1 MLKKSFSFFVIA
13 LIFIVG
19 AQAQSRIGIT
29 GGYNLSGVHSVT
41 SPTGKPFSGGEN
53 HKWSMISGFQ
63 GGVTGEFP
71 LNESE
76 TFFLQ
81 VAATITSHGF
91 QDNYTQDLAGDKKA
105 SRKFNFYHIQVPV
118 NAQYKLKVGIP
129 SIVFQAGPYFDYG
142 LSGRQKYMLK
152 DNVKTLN
159 DNQKKLKYEDTS
171 NQKIH
176 SRFQYGIGVG
186 AGVQVSRF
194 QVMLGYNY
202 GLSDLTFIKKN
213 NGINYDTK
221 LKNNQFFANFTF
233 YFGKYASIFPDI
245 E

>member
-1 MLKKSFSFFVIA
+1 MLKKTFFFFVIV
-13 LIFIVG
+13 LIFTVG
-19 AQAQSRIGIT
+19 TQAQTRIGIT
-29 GGYNLSGVHSVT
+29 GGYNLSGVHGVT
-41 SPTGKPFSGGEN
+41 GPPISGGVN

-63 GGVTGEFP
+63 GGLTGEFP

-81 VAATITSHGF
+81 AAATFTSHGF
-91 QDNYTQDLAGDKKA
+91 QDNYNQSTADGPKA
-105 SRKFNFYHIQVPV
+105 TRKFNFYHIQVPV

-129 SIVFQAGPYFDYG
+129 YIVFQAGPYFDYG
-142 LSGRQKYMLK
+142 LSGRQKYMLNNK
-152 DNVKTLN
+152 VKTP
-159 DNQKKLKYEDTS
+159 DNQKKLKYENTS
-171 NQKIH
+171 SQKIH
-176 SRFQYGIGVG
+176 SRFQYGVGLG

-202 GLSDLTFIKKN
+202 GLSDLVFYKKT
-213 NGINYDTK
+213 GITYDKK
-221 LKNNQFFANFTF
+221 LKSNQFFANFTF